1 MALKDWKKVGTNEWR
16 KKGLLLRVYV
26 SNSDFHYLTKVGWI
40 AIVKHERSNKYFE
53 DNVFPSRPKA
63 ISWANAYMRTH

>member
-40 AIVKHERSNKYFE
+40 VIVKHERSDTYFE
-53 DNVFPSRPKA
+53 DNVFPSKTQA
-63 ISWANAYMRTH
+63 LNFAKAYMRSH